1 MRRKRDPQQNLLYF
15 MARNKV
21 GRELEAISLV
31 LDKNP
36 GILDLVFRDLV
47 QYQRTDTGRGGMT
60 AEQVLRC
67 ALLKQYRE
75 LTYEELAFHLEDS
88 MAFRSFARLDMGQYP
103 CGSTLPDNLKAIAAE
118 TWEALN
124 LALLEYAGRQKVE
137 KGRTVQTERRVIRG
151 EKVPA
156 GEKVVSFFEC
166 HTDII
171 VKGRRDTQYGH
182 KIFLSGGRS
191 GLILDCVVARGN
203 PADAAMFPDLLTR
216 QGSI

>member
-103 CGSTLPDNLKAIAAE
+103 CGSTLQDNIKAIAAE
-118 TWEALN
+118 TWEAVN
-124 LALLEYAGRQKVE
+124 LVLLEYAGRQK
-137 KGRTVQTERRVIRG
+137 KW
-151 EKVPA
+151 
-156 GEKVVSFFEC
+156 
-166 HTDII
+166 
-171 VKGRRDTQYGH
+171 RRDAPCGWIPPWWKPISIIPPIPPCCWTA
-182 KIFLSGGRS
+182 SG
-191 GLILDCVVARGN
+191 
-203 PADAAMFPDLLTR
+203 
-216 QGSI
+216 